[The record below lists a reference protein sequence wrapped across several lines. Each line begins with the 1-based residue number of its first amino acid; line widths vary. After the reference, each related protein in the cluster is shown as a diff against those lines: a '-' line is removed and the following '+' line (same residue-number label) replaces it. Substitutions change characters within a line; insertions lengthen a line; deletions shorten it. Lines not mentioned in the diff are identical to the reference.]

1 MSKSKT
7 KLTRLLFV
15 LGTSSLPFLAVSCHW
30 TKNQEQTKKNEI
42 SSETPKLDPSNPN
55 TQSESEKPNT
65 PSTPNNPQEKVVIGD
80 KKAYFYSTLND
91 MYNTLELQR
100 FYKFGLA
107 TSFFFWDNYNQLS
120 PNITKL
126 KTGEYNENT
135 QKEFEKLKSKYDTFQ
150 NDLEEKDRQN
160 GKNDVTFDRTWT
172 KEDAIQ
178 NFKETFKKL
187 ENAKAI
193 GVKYDVYGEFG
204 LTNDVAY
211 EALQEIMKSDDFPSY
226 LSLVSEGSLR
236 FDIRQN
242 RVARLNISNNNL
254 TEEGK
259 KAQKV
264 YIDNAMKLI
273 SNPSMTTLEKVYV
286 LGKYVVE
293 NLNYVIENAS
303 LNNAYTSQKGVCKEY
318 VDQFAHLLSRAKI
331 KYRIQTG
338 DAHTW
343 LSIQLDD
350 NKWIYSDPTFAD
362 DSGEN
367 IIKAIGKSGTSET
380 DKSAITQ
387 LFRTQ
392 SSAQTDQKMF
402 GLITPTSENI
412 ENVINDE
419 YINKTFIKLIKE
431 VVANGKQV
439 SALNYYENKFYFL
452 EKEGNKTLLKYIDTK
467 AKEIKSVKELN
478 DTNKLA
484 LFVNDSFLYYV
495 KGKELWKIDL
505 KNSNSESKVKDF
517 TSNIETI
524 VLVRNKEKIQFQIN
538 NETYEIN

>member
-150 NDLEEKDRQN
+150 NDLEEKDRQD

-367 IIKAIGKSGTSET
+367 IIKTIGKSGTSET

-392 SSAQTDQKMF
+392 TSAQTDQKMF

>member
-150 NDLEEKDRQN
+150 NDLEEKDRQD

-439 SALNYYENKFYFL
+439 SSLNYYENKFYFL

>member
-150 NDLEEKDRQN
+150 NDLEEKDRQD

-211 EALQEIMKSDDFPSY
+211 EALQEIMKSDNFPSY

>member
-150 NDLEEKDRQN
+150 NDLEEKDRQD

-178 NFKETFKKL
+178 NFKEIFKKL

>member
-150 NDLEEKDRQN
+150 NDLEEKDRQD

-538 NETYEIN
+538 NETYKIN

>member
-7 KLTRLLFV
+7 KLARLLFV

-150 NDLEEKDRQN
+150 NDLEEKDRQD

>member
-150 NDLEEKDRQN
+150 NDLEEKDRQD

>member
-150 NDLEEKDRQN
+150 NDLEEKDRQD

-517 TSNIETI
+517 TSNIEAI